1 MSEGKYRSIFQS
13 PMPPADGFRAAR
25 DEMRT
30 WLRDKSYDLEAFD
43 RGDPRVGSRA
53 VLLHSAANSADG
65 AQTERWH
72 LRESRDGGS
81 WISLLTVHATAD
93 ASRITSIWFWVE
105 VEFVPGGSGYESQPS
120 ANVRAGV
127 PRLARGLLTAVPA
140 FDSLAIL
147 TEAPSIVSLER
158 VDELI
163 DVLCDP
169 ERRLPAVV
177 ASAHPTVG
185 FEDWKS
191 TIASVTWPL
200 TGLASLYLLDPLA
213 TAEFNASIGQTH
225 AVWGGALRTYLPD
238 VDPAVPADALR
249 HRVLSAARILAD
261 PSRAAGI
268 LSSLPRRLAVEAPLP
283 GALAGVNRSL
293 LTQARNTPG
302 ADDLTGLRAELT
314 QLAEERDIALN
325 LAEEQEGRAN
335 VLFGDRQSLLAEL
348 TEREQQVLQLDTQ
361 VRALRR
367 RLVDAGRYDDA
378 FLPAEEPV
386 VTPPD
391 TFAGLLDWLDAE
403 LSMVDYTGDIEAPLN
418 LDQSPEAYSW
428 IRSSWDALRALQS
441 YAEAKAAGTFAGDF
455 KTWCESPP
463 PDAYAVPAGRVA
475 RDESQTVRNNPKW
488 RREREFPVPKAVCA
502 SGTLFMGAHVR
513 VGASAAGQISP
524 RLYFYDATSQ
534 TGMIYV
540 GYLGRHLTNTRS

>member
-13 PMPPADGFRAAR
+13 PMPPSDGFRAAR

-43 RGDPRVGSRA
+43 RGDPRIGSRA

-72 LRESRDGGS
+72 LRESRDDGS
-81 WISLLTVHATAD
+81 WMSLLTVHATAD
-93 ASRITSIWFWVE
+93 ASRISSIWFWVE
-105 VEFVPGGSGYESQPS
+105 VEFVPGGSGHEPS
-120 ANVRAGV
+120 AHVRAGV
-127 PRLARGLLTAVPA
+127 PRLARGLLTVVPA

-177 ASAHPTVG
+177 ASAHPIVG

-191 TIASVTWPL
+191 IIGRVTWPL

-213 TAEFNASIGQTH
+213 TAKFNTSIGQTH

-238 VDPAVPADALR
+238 VDPAVPGDALR
-249 HRVLSAARILAD
+249 HRVLSVARIVAD
-261 PSRAAGI
+261 PG
-268 LSSLPRRLAVEAPLP
+268 
-283 GALAGVNRSL
+283 
-293 LTQARNTPG
+293 QARGTPD
-302 ADDLTGLRAELT
+302 ADDLAGLRAQLA

-361 VRALRR
+361 MRALRR

-378 FLPAEEPV
+378 FSPAEEPV
-386 VTPPD
+386 AAPRD

-403 LSMVDYTGDIEAPLN
+403 LSMVEYTGDIEAPLN

-428 IRSSWDALRALQS
+428 IQSSWDVLRALQC
-441 YAEAKAAGTFAGDF
+441 YAEAKAARTFAGDF
-455 KTWCESPP
+455 K
-463 PDAYAVPAGRVA
+463 RV
-475 RDESQTVRNNPKW
+475 Q
-488 RREREFPVPKAVCA
+488 
-502 SGTLFMGAHVR
+502 L
-513 VGASAAGQISP
+513 
-524 RLYFYDATSQ
+524 L
-534 TGMIYV
+534 
-540 GYLGRHLTNTRS
+540 

>member
-13 PMPPADGFRAAR
+13 PMPPSDGFRAAR

-43 RGDPRVGSRA
+43 RGDPRVGGRA

-72 LRESRDGGS
+72 LRESRDEGS

-105 VEFVPGGSGYESQPS
+105 VEFVPNGSGQETT
-120 ANVRAGV
+120 AHVRASV

-140 FDSLAIL
+140 FDSLAML
-147 TEAPSIVSLER
+147 TEAPSMVSLER

-169 ERRLPAVV
+169 ERRLPTVV
-177 ASAHPTVG
+177 ASAHPTCG

-191 TIASVTWPL
+191 IIERATWSL

-238 VDPAVPADALR
+238 VDPAVPSDALR
-249 HRVLSAARILAD
+249 HRVLSAAGIADD

-283 GALAGVNRSL
+283 KALAGVNRSL
-293 LTQARNTPG
+293 LTQARGTPD
-302 ADDLTGLRAELT
+302 ADDLEGLRAQLT
-314 QLAEERDIALN
+314 QLGEERDIALN

-335 VLFGDRQSLLAEL
+335 VLFGDRRSLLAEL
-348 TEREQQVLQLDTQ
+348 SEREQQVLQLDTQ

-367 RLVDAGRYDDA
+367 RLVEAGRYDDA
-378 FLPAEEPV
+378 FSPAEEPV
-386 VTPPD
+386 AAPPD
-391 TFAGLLDWLDAE
+391 TFAGLLDWLDTE
-403 LSMVDYTGDIEAPLN
+403 LSMVEYTGDLEAPLS

-428 IRSSWDALRALQS
+428 VRSSWDVLRALQS
-441 YAEAKAAGTFAGDF
+441 YAEAKAARTFAGDF
-455 KTWCESPP
+455 KTWCETPP
-463 PDAYAVPAGRVA
+463 PEAYAVPAGKVA

-502 SGTLFMGAHVR
+502 SGTLFMGSHVR

-524 RLYFYDATSQ
+524 RLYFYDAIAQ

-540 GYLGRHLTNTRS
+540 GYLGRHLTNTRT